1 MNFVRKWLQVYSI
14 IWVLPVIFLLL
25 PQQLF
30 RIRLGVLF
38 EQPLKCKGDE
48 VQMNTVLMPLLC
60 TKFALKSERML
71 GMNVPGSVHLFAYFW
86 RTKALKTT
94 DP

>member
-1 MNFVRKWLQVYSI
+1 M
-14 IWVLPVIFLLL
+14 LLHHE
-25 PQQLF
+25 LF
-30 RIRLGVLF
+30 GIRLRAFSSSPSSVRQTKKTN
-38 EQPLKCKGDE
+38 EYC
-48 VQMNTVLMPLLC
+48 VVSIPLLC
-60 TKFALKSERML
+60 IEFALRSQGML